1 MASPFV
7 MSLRAEAK
15 DLVIAWQESLGA
27 LTASC
32 PLSLR
37 FQCQLLLSLQF
48 QDFSRPAGAGASRG
62 ELSSRL
68 VFVLQVLEA
77 VPEADGRLIR
87 GLNLTRP

>member
-37 FQCQLLLSLQF
+37 FQINVSFCSHFNFKTSL
-48 QDFSRPAGAGASRG
+48 D
-62 ELSSRL
+62 
-68 VFVLQVLEA
+68 LQE
-77 VPEADGRLIR
+77 PG
-87 GLNLTRP
+87 